1 MQQSYKFAPNRQ
13 CSITGILTYSQSK
26 IIKDSTDSIYYHR
39 KQITVMTRL
48 NHYDSHHIK
57 QKEGGVSKF
66 NILAH
71 RLYFR
76 PNGEGDVRMVQMVGA

>member
-1 MQQSYKFAPNRQ
+1 
-13 CSITGILTYSQSK
+13 
-26 IIKDSTDSIYYHR
+26 
-39 KQITVMTRL
+39 MTRL

-76 PNGEGDVRMVQMVGA
+76 PNGEGDVRMVQIVGA

>member
-1 MQQSYKFAPNRQ
+1 
-13 CSITGILTYSQSK
+13 
-26 IIKDSTDSIYYHR
+26 
-39 KQITVMTRL
+39 MTRL

-71 RLYFR
+71 RRGFR
-76 PNGEGDVRMVQMVGA
+76 PDGEGAVRMVQMVGACG